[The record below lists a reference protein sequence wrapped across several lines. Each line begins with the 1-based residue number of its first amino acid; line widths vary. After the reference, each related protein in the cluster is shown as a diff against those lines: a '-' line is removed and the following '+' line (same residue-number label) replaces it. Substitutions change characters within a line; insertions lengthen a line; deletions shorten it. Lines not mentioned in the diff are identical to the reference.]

1 MVRHVV
7 LYQLKTGAAPDDLG
21 KLLRTLTGI
30 PEVSELSCGTNSS
43 PLGLGGE
50 WAYGLYVG
58 FHDEAARHRYMTDP
72 RHLAVAAAAETL
84 IESLLVFGI
93 TTEEVVYQ

>member
-7 LYQLKTGAAPDDLG
+7 LYQLKPEATPDDLG
-21 KLLRTLTGI
+21 KLLRSLTDI

-43 PLGLGGE
+43 PLGLAGE
-50 WAYGLYVG
+50 WVYGLYVS
-58 FHDEAARHRYMTDP
+58 FRDEAARHRYMTNP
-72 RHLAVAAAAETL
+72 RHLAVAAAVEAL

-93 TTEEVVYQ
+93 TTEEVLA